1 MANFEQFLGKI
12 RILLHYSLRAAAS
25 ARYARKVNVLK
36 NAGMVGLVVPVDSGF
51 RTLQGK
57 AVS

>member
-12 RILLHYSLRAAAS
+12 RILLHYSLRAVAS